1 MALIEQM
8 DYKIDAICV
17 GSVLWDVIGRTN
29 QSIHRG
35 DDVGGLI
42 KRIPGGVAFNIA
54 QNLVNLKM
62 NPCLLGFLGNDSA
75 GIQLASYC
83 KNLGINTDYIYRSDN
98 FTTDNYVAIEDSK
111 GVVAAIADANSLE
124 SVGCEILKPIRS
136 RHFSSSLKTKRLP
149 LIVDGNLKL
158 DLLNDLSVDSFYEK
172 FDLKIVSASPGKAS
186 RLAPFITK
194 RNITLYLNLGE
205 AQILCGINFS
215 DTASAA
221 IELMSHG
228 VGKVIITN
236 GQNKV
241 SMASKATG
249 LLSVTPP
256 KIKVKRL
263 TGAGDAFLAAHV
275 KAEMLQYDPEKCL
288 EFAIENSARY
298 ISE

>member
-1 MALIEQM
+1 M

-17 GSVLWDVIGRTN
+17 GGVLWDVIGRTN
-29 QSIHRG
+29 QSIRRG
-35 DDVGGLI
+35 NDVGGII

-98 FTTDNYVAIEDSK
+98 FTTDNYLAIEDK
-111 GVVAAIADANSLE
+111 EGVVAAIADAHSLE
-124 SVGCEILKPIRS
+124 SVGYEILKPLKNKK
-136 RHFSSSLKTKRLP
+136 FSNSLKTDRLP
-149 LIVDGNLKL
+149 LIVDGNLKS
-158 DLLNDLSVDSFYEK
+158 DLLNNLAADPFYEK
-172 FDLKIVSASPGKAS
+172 FDLKLVPASPGKAS
-186 RLAPFITK
+186 RLTPFITK
-194 RNITLYLNLGE
+194 ENVTLYLNLSE

-215 DTASAA
+215 DTVSAA
-221 IELMSHG
+221 IELINCG

-241 SMASKATG
+241 SMASRATG
-249 LLSVTPP
+249 VLSVTPP

-275 KAEMLQYDPEKCL
+275 KAEMLKYDPEQCL
-288 EFAIENSARY
+288 EFAVEKSARY

>member
-1 MALIEQM
+1 M
-8 DYKIDAICV
+8 DCKIDAICV

-29 QSIHRG
+29 QSIRRG
-35 DDVGGLI
+35 DDIGGFI

-54 QNLVNLKM
+54 QNLVNLEI
-62 NPCLLGFLGNDSA
+62 NACLLGFLGNDNA

-83 KNLGINTDYIYRSDN
+83 QNLGINTDYIYRSDK
-98 FTTDNYVAIEDSK
+98 FTTDNYLAIEDNE
-111 GVVAAIADANSLE
+111 GVVAAIADAHSLE
-124 SVGCEILKPIRS
+124 SVGYEILKPLKNKQ
-136 RHFSSSLKTKRLP
+136 FNSSLKTNRLP
-149 LIVDGNLKL
+149 LIVDGNLKS
-158 DLLNDLSVDSFYEK
+158 DLLNNLAADSFYEK
-172 FDLKIVSASPGKAS
+172 FDLKLVPASPGKAS
-186 RLAPFITK
+186 RLTPFITK
-194 RNITLYLNLGE
+194 GNVTLYLNLSE

-215 DTASAA
+215 DTVSAA
-221 IELMSHG
+221 IELISYG

-249 LLSVTPP
+249 VLSVTPP

-275 KAEMLQYDPEKCL
+275 KAEMLKYDPEKCL
-288 EFAIENSARY
+288 EFAVEKSAMY

>member
-1 MALIEQM
+1 M
-8 DYKIDAICV
+8 DSKIDAICV

-29 QSIHRG
+29 QSIRRG
-35 DDVGGLI
+35 DDVGGFI

-54 QNLVNLKM
+54 QNLVNLEI

-83 KNLGINTDYIYRSDN
+83 QNLGINTDYIYRSDN
-98 FTTDNYVAIEDSK
+98 FTTDNYVAIEDSE
-111 GVVAAIADANSLE
+111 GVVAAIADAHSLE
-124 SVGCEILKPIRS
+124 SVGPEILKPLKS
-136 RHFSSSLKTKRLP
+136 KQFSSSLKTNRLP
-149 LIVDGNLKL
+149 LIVDGNLKP
-158 DLLNDLSVDSFYEK
+158 DLLNDLSADSFYEK
-172 FDLKIVSASPGKAS
+172 FDLKIVPASPGKAS
-186 RLAPFITK
+186 RLSPFITK
-194 RNITLYLNLGE
+194 GNITLYLNLGE
-205 AQILCGINFS
+205 AQILSGINFS

-221 IELMSHG
+221 IELISYG

-249 LLSVTPP
+249 VLSVTPP
-256 KIKVKRL
+256 KIKVRRL

-275 KAEMLQYDPEKCL
+275 KAEMLKYDPEKCL
-288 EFAIENSARY
+288 EFAVEKSARY

>member
-1 MALIEQM
+1 M
-8 DYKIDAICV
+8 DCKIDAICA

-29 QSIHRG
+29 QSIRRG
-35 DDVGGLI
+35 DDVGGFI

-54 QNLVNLKM
+54 KNLVNLEI

-75 GIQLASYC
+75 GIQLASDC
-83 KNLGINTDYIYRSDN
+83 QNLGINTNYIYRSDN
-98 FTTDNYVAIEDSK
+98 FTTDNYIAIEDNE
-111 GVVAAIADANSLE
+111 GVVAAIADAHSLE
-124 SVGCEILKPIRS
+124 SVGSEILKPLKS
-136 RHFSSSLKTKRLP
+136 KQFGSSLKTNRLP
-149 LIVDGNLKL
+149 LIVDGNLKS
-158 DLLNDLSVDSFYEK
+158 DLLNDLAADSFYEK
-172 FDLKIVSASPGKAS
+172 FDIKLVSASPGKAS
-186 RLAPFITK
+186 RLTPFITK
-194 RNITLYLNLGE
+194 ENVTLYLNLSE

-215 DTASAA
+215 DTVSAA
-221 IELMSHG
+221 IELSSYG

-249 LLSVTPP
+249 VLSVTPP

-275 KAEMLQYDPEKCL
+275 KAEMLKYDPEKCL
-288 EFAIENSARY
+288 EFAVEKSAKY